1 MPTPQHLARLGCS
14 FWGSGESPLL
24 RWQCSRTAVSWH
36 NRHSADFKTI
46 IRCSPLQVCTEFASS
61 VPSRDP
67 TAAPCG
73 DEPGPHPGDP
83 QREAAAPG
91 PARPPAEGSG
101 GQRRSGAG
109 SAATER
115 DRAALI
121 APRRQLLEAGLL
133 LKSCFQISA
142 ERRTLAITRP
152 A

>member
-1 MPTPQHLARLGCS
+1 M
-14 FWGSGESPLL
+14 
-24 RWQCSRTAVSWH
+24 
-36 NRHSADFKTI
+36 
-46 IRCSPLQVCTEFASS
+46 FASPS
-61 VPSRDP
+61 VHRICQLRSI
-67 TAAPCG
+67 A
-73 DEPGPHPGDP
+73 GPHRSSLRGRTGSAPRDP

-121 APRRQLLEAGLL
+121 APRRQLLKAGLL
-133 LKSCFQISA
+133 LKSCFQTSA
-142 ERRTLAITRP
+142 DRRTLAITRP